1 MDFARKEYFLGGKA
15 FTVGINVQPFCGFAQ
30 GMKWSIRGS
39 LFLLLFVAGGCLQTR
54 VSEPPRTAVEQLL
67 ISTAADRSLQ
77 RVEWHMFDGKRVLV
91 DTNYFDSYD
100 RPYVLGSI
108 RNLLSIHGALLATNV
123 GDAEI
128 IIEPRSGALSTD
140 SSSSL
145 LGMPSLPVPI
155 PLAGTFE
162 SPELALLKTDKLFST
177 AKIALFAYDQ
187 KSRKHVYSSG
197 PLVGKASH
205 KYYKFLGYLSLTR
218 TDLPEKK

>member
-1 MDFARKEYFLGGKA
+1 MAWAL
-15 FTVGINVQPFCGFAQ
+15 
-30 GMKWSIRGS
+30 RGS
-39 LFLLLFVAGGCLQTR
+39 LFLLAGVLAGCLQTR
-54 VSEPPRTAVEQLL
+54 MSEPPRTAVEQLL
-67 ISTAADRSLQ
+67 ISTAADRSLL
-77 RVEWHMFDGKRVLV
+77 RAEWHMFDGKRVFV
-91 DTNYFDSYD
+91 ETNYFESYD
-100 RPYVLGSI
+100 RAYVLGSI

-123 GDAEI
+123 NDAEI

-162 SPELALLKTDKLFST
+162 SPEVSLFKSEKLFST

-197 PLVGKASH
+197 PLLGKASH
-205 KYYKFLGYLSLTR
+205 KYYKFLGYLSVTR
-218 TDLPEKK
+218 TDLPEKQ

>member
-1 MDFARKEYFLGGKA
+1 M
-15 FTVGINVQPFCGFAQ
+15 IWQ
-30 GMKWSIRGS
+30 IRGC
-39 LFLLLFVAGGCLQTR
+39 LLLIVPLLGGCLQTR
-54 VSEPPRTAVEQLL
+54 ISEPARTAVEQLL

-77 RVEWHMFDGKRVLV
+77 RVEWHMFDGKRVFIE
-91 DTNYFDSYD
+91 TNYFQSYD
-100 RPYVLGSI
+100 SGYVLGSI
-108 RNLLSIHGALLATNV
+108 RNLLSIHGAFLATNANA
-123 GDAEI
+123 AEL

-162 SPELALLKTDKLFST
+162 SPELALLKTEKFFST

-187 KSRKHVYSSG
+187 KSRKHVYSTG
-197 PLVGKASH
+197 PLLGKASH
-205 KYYKFLGYLSLTR
+205 RYYKFLGYLSITR

>member
-1 MDFARKEYFLGGKA
+1 MAW
-15 FTVGINVQPFCGFAQ
+15 Q
-30 GMKWSIRGS
+30 IRGG
-39 LFLLLFVAGGCLQTR
+39 LFLLLLVVGGCLQTR

-77 RVEWHMFDGKRVLV
+77 AVEWHLFDDKRVFV
-91 DTNYFDSYD
+91 ETNYFESYD
-100 RPYVLGSI
+100 RAYVLGSI

-123 GDAEI
+123 NDADI

-155 PLAGTFE
+155 PLTGTFN
-162 SPELALLKTDKLFST
+162 SPEISLLKSDKLFST

-187 KSRKHVYSSG
+187 KSRKHIYSSG
-197 PLVGKASH
+197 PMVGKASH
-205 KYYKFLGYLSLTR
+205 KYFKFLGYLSITR

>member
-1 MDFARKEYFLGGKA
+1 
-15 FTVGINVQPFCGFAQ
+15 
-30 GMKWSIRGS
+30 MKWLMRGC
-39 LFLLLFVAGGCLQTR
+39 LFLLLCVAGGCLQTR

-77 RVEWHMFDGKRVLV
+77 LAEWHMFDGKRVFV
-91 DTNYFDSYD
+91 DTNYFESYD
-100 RPYVLGSI
+100 RAYVLGSV
-108 RNLLSIHGALLATNV
+108 RNLLSIHGALLATNAH
-123 GDAEI
+123 DAEI

-162 SPELALLKTDKLFST
+162 SPEVSFFKSDKLLST
-177 AKIALFAYDQ
+177 AKVALFAYDQ
-187 KSRKHVYSSG
+187 KSRKHIYSSG

-205 KYYKFLGYLSLTR
+205 KYYKFLGYLSITR